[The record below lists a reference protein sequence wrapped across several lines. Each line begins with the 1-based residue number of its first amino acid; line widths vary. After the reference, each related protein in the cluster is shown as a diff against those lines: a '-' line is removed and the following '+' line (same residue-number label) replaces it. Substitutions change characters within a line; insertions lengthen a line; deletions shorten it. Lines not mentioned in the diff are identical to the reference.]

1 LPNSF
6 SQQQTGII
14 CALGAFVLWG
24 VFPVYFKLVDHIP
37 PLEML
42 CHRIV
47 WSVFFLSILLFFSR
61 GFTEIKELFKLPLTV
76 FLLFITGLLI
86 TLNWLAYIYAVAN
99 NMITEAS
106 LGYFIN
112 PLVNIVLGILF
123 LKEKT
128 SLLEKIAIAIAFF
141 AIAIEIVKMGSMP
154 YIALFLAF
162 SFGFYGLIRKM
173 IRVNSFT
180 GLFIETLLIAPLAIL
195 YLIYLGSSHTLG
207 FSFDS
212 FSWIIM
218 LSGPVT
224 VIPLLLFT
232 GAASRIKLGTIGF
245 IQYLSPT
252 ITFSL
257 AILVY
262 NEPLSTSRVVTFALI
277 WLSLIFVI
285 TDTFWQKRKKEI
297 K

>member
-1 LPNSF
+1 MPNSF

>member
-1 LPNSF
+1 LPNSL
-6 SQQQTGII
+6 SQQQTGVI
-14 CALGAFVLWG
+14 CALGAFALWG
-24 VFPVYFKLVDHIP
+24 VFPVYFKAVDYVP

-47 WSVFFLSILLFFSR
+47 WSALLLLVLLYFSR
-61 GFTEIKELFKLPLTV
+61 GFGEIKEALKKPRV
-76 FLLFITGLLI
+76 IALLSVTGLLI
-86 TLNWLAYIYAVAN
+86 ALNWLVFIYAVMN
-99 NMITEAS
+99 GMIAEAS

-112 PLVNIVLGILF
+112 PLINIMLGILF

-128 SLLEKIAIAIAFF
+128 TTLEKIAIAIAFF
-141 AIAIEIVKMGSMP
+141 AIALEIIKLGRAP

-173 IRVNSFT
+173 MRTGSFS
-180 GLFIETLLIAPLAIL
+180 GLFIETSLIARFSVA
-195 YLIYLGSSHTLG
+195 YLVYLGFSHTLS
-207 FSFDS
+207 FSFDD
-212 FSWIIM
+212 SWLIM
-218 LSGPVT
+218 FSGPVT
-224 VIPLLLFT
+224 VVPLLLFA
-232 GAASRIKLGTIGF
+232 GAASRIRLGTVGF

-262 NEPLSTSRVVTFALI
+262 NEPLSIGRLVTFALI

-285 TDTFWQKRKKEI
+285 IDSLIQKQKRKTT
-297 K
+297 